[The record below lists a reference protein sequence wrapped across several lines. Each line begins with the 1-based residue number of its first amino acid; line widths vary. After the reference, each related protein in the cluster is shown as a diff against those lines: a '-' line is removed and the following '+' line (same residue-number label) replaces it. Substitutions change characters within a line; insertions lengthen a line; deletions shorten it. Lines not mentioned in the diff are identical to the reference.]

1 MACMNLPFLSVYVFI
16 SGHLLLD
23 RDVLV
28 GVPMGGSLSPQKNSG
43 KFGKFT
49 PIPKL
54 WWSMRAEN
62 VFSHLQSLTSHEACI
77 FLLPGSWC
85 SFLRRCVAYVC
96 AQVCTCVHPPYTRE
110 KSGMIDNCMK
120 KISPNYLLPI
130 RNTLHWQRYT
140 LTGRKRVEGNTPS
153 TWKPRTSKNS
163 FIYIW

>member
-96 AQVCTCVHPPYTRE
+96 AQVCTCVHTFMWAHARFHVCGDQRSALAVFLSLFPPLVFETG
-110 KSGMIDNCMK
+110 S
-120 KISPNYLLPI
+120 
-130 RNTLHWQRYT
+130 
-140 LTGRKRVEGNTPS
+140 LTEPGTHL
-153 TWKPRTSKNS
+153 
-163 FIYIW
+163 FY